1 MKPVT
6 LTAEAAQQ
14 IEEALLPASVG
25 CLITLERANQALAT
39 IRAARAQD
47 HGWPHEATVKL
58 RWAGYGPY
66 PECIAWAKRG
76 ENGELVTAFSLIP
89 LDESKWEVIDE
100 RYDSVEFATE
110 EKPCSN
116 HPDAPHGFDRNASHN
131 AGRYV
136 CECEGW
142 TPEAT
147 K

>member
-14 IEEALLPASVG
+14 IDEVLNVFTSHYFEERHRVIAKD
-25 CLITLERANQALAT
+25 ALAT
-39 IRAARAQD
+39 IRAARAQAD
-47 HGWPHEATVKL
+47 HIGKSDEMVKPPQNCGTGYCSCIECVKESATQE
-58 RWAGYGPY
+58 P
-66 PECIAWAKRG
+66 
-76 ENGELVTAFSLIP
+76 S
-89 LDESKWEVIDE
+89 
-100 RYDSVEFATE
+100 
-110 EKPCSN
+110 CSN